1 MEIITNNTSNRNT
14 LLSKYF
20 LQIAEKTI
28 LVFLALCLF
37 FFKDNLL
44 LNIDSGYL
52 LLKIGIGINIYLIL
66 KSRKIKPVAIFFVFA
81 LTYQLNLI
89 AYYRDLEDISG
100 GHNLYD
106 KIIYYNNTEWIQ
118 VLFLLSIAIFF
129 PLIRKSYFL
138 KNKLSAEPSKFFYW
152 ITFFFMSY
160 IAIFGISGGNIFE
173 IGGYGKEAAE
183 GAGGTA
189 IFEYFL
195 VLVPLIYFFAG
206 KDKPLRMLATFIIL
220 VFAIKGLSMGIRNN
234 VLQLGLLLFAL
245 NDNPKIKYWHI
256 ITVSII
262 PVYLLLVYG
271 AIRINPLILFSNN
284 LSDVLLEPINNF
296 GFGLLGNQNDIFYAS
311 VRIYGFLQEGIISA
325 GDRIVIAI
333 SNLTA
338 IVVPYSFLP
347 EIANIAAYKQK
358 EYGSSGGS
366 LISMYWYVFAGVP
379 GVIFIGW
386 YISFLIRTFIK
397 SDNKYFLIYFLLVL
411 STYPRWFGY
420 NQISLFKISVYG
432 VLYYLV
438 LILMKKIIQ
447 LNKKPQIV

>member
-1 MEIITNNTSNRNT
+1 MKQIDDTMSINLGIFNKELLHKLEKIFLVIIA
-14 LLSKYF
+14 F
-20 LQIAEKTI
+20 
-28 LVFLALCLF
+28 CLF
-37 FFKDNLL
+37 TFKESLL
-44 LNIDSGYL
+44 ENIDTGYL

-89 AYYRDLEDISG
+89 AFYRDLEDISG
-100 GHNLYD
+100 GHNLFD
-106 KIIYYNNTEWIQ
+106 KIDYYNNTEWIHTI
-118 VLFLLSIAIFF
+118 FLLSIALFF
-129 PLIRKSYFL
+129 PVIRKGYYI
-138 KNKLSAEPSKFFYW
+138 KNKLSTEPSRFFFW

-195 VLVPLIYFFAG
+195 VLVPLIYLFAG
-206 KDKPLRMLATFIIL
+206 QEKPLRILATVIIIL
-220 VFAIKGLSMGIRNN
+220 FALKGLSMGIRNN
-234 VLQLGLLLFAL
+234 VLQLALLLFAM

-262 PVYLLLVYG
+262 PVYFLLVYG

-420 NQISLFKISVYG
+420 NQISLFKISMYG

-438 LILMKKIIQ
+438 LLLLKKIIQ
-447 LNKKPQIV
+447 MNKKPQIV